1 MKILLPLA
9 VLLLGLVLAV
19 RLGAAPSTQEPSR
32 PEIVL
37 LGAVQKPHW
46 DTVNLEDEVPFL
58 LLTVPAGKRFV
69 LTDLWLLSHERLPVG
84 VASSDR
90 MWLEC
95 VADGRRKVVFDS
107 PVAEIPQPL
116 RWETGVSFAAG
127 QEVWA
132 MYDLVGDTKRPRR
145 IHYTGYWEDVE
156 PQRLGALVELR

>member
-1 MKILLPLA
+1 MKFLLPLS
-9 VLLLGLVLAV
+9 VLLLVLALAM
-19 RLGAAPSTQEPSR
+19 RLGAAPAAQDPTR

-37 LGAVQKPHW
+37 LGAVQTPHW

-58 LLTVPAGKRFV
+58 LLRVPAGKRFV

-107 PVAEIPQPL
+107 PVAELERPL
-116 RWETGVSFAAG
+116 RWETGVAFAAG

-132 MYDLVGDTKRPRR
+132 MYDITGESKRPRR
-145 IHYTGYWEDVE
+145 VHFTGYWEDATPE
-156 PQRLGALVELR
+156 RLAALVEVR